1 MGDRDR
7 DLAGRSRWNAGRSVA
22 VGERVVVRRHL
33 GPGETS
39 HLYTDVIGHVVEL
52 EPELVVRRAD
62 GGADTLNIQVLRSPD
77 LVHWTRAGD
86 ALPTRPAWAHA
97 TRSFWAPRSA
107 SRSCFSSC
115 RARASAASSCCWAR
129 ARWSACRACSA
140 ACRCRSVRAV
150 RSVDER
156 DSRCSASRC
165 LIGGMKTLR

>member
-62 GGADTLNIQVLRSPD
+62 GERVRIPDADI
-77 LVHWTRAGD
+77 
-86 ALPTRPAWAHA
+86 
-97 TRSFWAPRSA
+97 
-107 SRSCFSSC
+107 
-115 RARASAASSCCWAR
+115 
-129 ARWSACRACSA
+129 
-140 ACRCRSVRAV
+140 
-150 RSVDER
+150 
-156 DSRCSASRC
+156 
-165 LIGGMKTLR
+165 